1 MENCGIDNELPE
13 NPFLF
18 SCPAGTLK
26 ALSGIPVLLW
36 HPDKELKFDGKQKLI
51 HNNQGIYHELKWKQS
66 TGELALSK
74 RREDIERH
82 NVPRAVGATTEPE
95 TKRVFGRL
103 RQASS
108 RSHCCKFITTKPGF
122 TLNFHYIKTRV
133 RIARG
138 IVATFE
144 F

>member
-1 MENCGIDNELPE
+1 MDPQLVENCGIDNELPE

-18 SCPAGTLK
+18 ACPAGTLK
-26 ALSGIPVLLW
+26 VLPGIPVLLW

-66 TGELALSK
+66 TGELALSR

-95 TKRVFGRL
+95 TPKRVFGRL
-103 RQASS
+103 RQTSS
-108 RSHCCKFITTKPGF
+108 RPASPSPLATDRKSTRLNSSHSS
-122 TLNFHYIKTRV
+122 
-133 RIARG
+133 
-138 IVATFE
+138 
-144 F
+144 